1 MIRRQF
7 IMLLGAAASWP
18 VAVRAQQNERMRR
31 VGVLVG
37 GAEDDPD
44 IKAWLEG
51 FRQGLESLGW
61 MEDHNVRIEYRF
73 AGGRIDRFQALA
85 RELIALQPDVIL
97 SQGTAITAALQRES
111 RAVPIVFVTVSD
123 PIGSGF
129 IASLARPGSNIT
141 GFLMYEGTI
150 AGKWLAM
157 LKEVAPLLA
166 RVILLASPTTAYD
179 YYVRAA
185 TAAASS
191 LALELVPSRIE
202 NAANIERAIE
212 SLARPPNSGLL
223 LPPDNT
229 TIVHRDLIIALA
241 ARHRL
246 PAVYATRIFVAA
258 GGLMSYGINE
268 VEMYRQSA
276 SYIDRILKGEKP
288 AVLPVQAPT
297 KYKTVVNLKTAKGL
311 GFTVPPGLLVAADE
325 VIE

>member
-129 IASLARPGSNIT
+129 IASR
-141 GFLMYEGTI
+141 
-150 AGKWLAM
+150 
-157 LKEVAPLLA
+157 AP
-166 RVILLASPTTAYD
+166 R
-179 YYVRAA
+179 
-185 TAAASS
+185 
-191 LALELVPSRIE
+191 
-202 NAANIERAIE
+202 
-212 SLARPPNSGLL
+212 
-223 LPPDNT
+223 
-229 TIVHRDLIIALA
+229 
-241 ARHRL
+241 
-246 PAVYATRIFVAA
+246 
-258 GGLMSYGINE
+258 
-268 VEMYRQSA
+268 
-276 SYIDRILKGEKP
+276 
-288 AVLPVQAPT
+288 
-297 KYKTVVNLKTAKGL
+297 
-311 GFTVPPGLLVAADE
+311 
-325 VIE
+325 

>member
-61 MEDHNVRIEYRF
+61 MEDRNVRIEYRF

-141 GFLMYEGTI
+141 GNP
-150 AGKWLAM
+150 K
-157 LKEVAPLLA
+157 
-166 RVILLASPTTAYD
+166 
-179 YYVRAA
+179 
-185 TAAASS
+185 
-191 LALELVPSRIE
+191 RI
-202 NAANIERAIE
+202 
-212 SLARPPNSGLL
+212 
-223 LPPDNT
+223 
-229 TIVHRDLIIALA
+229 
-241 ARHRL
+241 
-246 PAVYATRIFVAA
+246 
-258 GGLMSYGINE
+258 GGHGQGGCTW
-268 VEMYRQSA
+268 R
-276 SYIDRILKGEKP
+276 
-288 AVLPVQAPT
+288 
-297 KYKTVVNLKTAKGL
+297 
-311 GFTVPPGLLVAADE
+311 
-325 VIE
+325 

>member
-1 MIRRQF
+1 
-7 IMLLGAAASWP
+7 
-18 VAVRAQQNERMRR
+18 
-31 VGVLVG
+31 
-37 GAEDDPD
+37 
-44 IKAWLEG
+44 
-51 FRQGLESLGW
+51 
-61 MEDHNVRIEYRF
+61 
-73 AGGRIDRFQALA
+73 
-85 RELIALQPDVIL
+85 
-97 SQGTAITAALQRES
+97 
-111 RAVPIVFVTVSD
+111 
-123 PIGSGF
+123 
-129 IASLARPGSNIT
+129 
-141 GFLMYEGTI
+141 MYEGTI

-202 NAANIERAIE
+202 NAADIERAIE

-297 KYKTVVNLKTAKGL
+297 KYKTVVNLKTGKGL